1 LLGWS
6 DRDRTGDLL
15 HVKQDVELLSEKNFK
30 QENGALMEKFFDF
43 QIANLKRSERTAK
56 ERVWYV
62 EKFLAV
68 VAKNLSKISRDDIP
82 KLS

>member
-1 LLGWS
+1 
-6 DRDRTGDLL
+6 
-15 HVKQDVELLSEKNFK
+15 
-30 QENGALMEKFFDF
+30 MEKFFDF

-68 VAKNLSKISRDDIP
+68 VAKNLSKISRDDVP